1 MKFPGLSE
9 KSINKDSEPEARP
22 ISPDRH
28 GWGYSMGKTV
38 IFADDKTVKIGR
50 WLARGE
56 GIGDKW
62 KGKEI
67 PSLPKEFDALA
78 WLP

>member
-1 MKFPGLSE
+1 
-9 KSINKDSEPEARP
+9 
-22 ISPDRH
+22 
-28 GWGYSMGKTV
+28 MGKTV
-38 IFADDKTVKIGR
+38 IFAGDDKTVEIGR

-56 GIGDKW
+56 EISDKW

-67 PSLPKEFDALA
+67 PSLPKEFDALV